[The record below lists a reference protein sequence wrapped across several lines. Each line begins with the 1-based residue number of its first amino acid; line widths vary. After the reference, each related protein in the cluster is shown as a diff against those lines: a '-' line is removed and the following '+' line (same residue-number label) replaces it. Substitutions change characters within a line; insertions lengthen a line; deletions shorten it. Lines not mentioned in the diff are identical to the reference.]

1 VGTEMQKPTKQQ
13 IKKWWASMPKPL
25 PEYDQVVKGLI
36 PELYDLPPKIVAI
49 DGLNGTGKTT
59 LARYL
64 SHRFNCSLIET
75 DLFKIK
81 AAVDYRFKEME
92 CLINFRLTRD
102 RPVFVE
108 GVAVLRTLKNM
119 NFVPHFHI
127 YWENVEP
134 MDLGINR
141 DDELN
146 QELQTYINESDPI
159 LNANLHIR
167 AIIKSE
173 S

>member
-1 VGTEMQKPTKQQ
+1 MREPTKQQ
-13 IKKWWASMPKPL
+13 IEKWWASMPKPL
-25 PEYDQVVKGLI
+25 PEYDQVVKALI
-36 PELYDLPPKIVAI
+36 PELYNLPPKIVTI

-75 DLFKIK
+75 DLFIIK
-81 AAVDYRFKEME
+81 GSLDYRFEEMKA
-92 CLINFRLTRD
+92 LIDCRLNRC

-108 GVAVLRTLKNM
+108 GVAVLRTLKRM
-119 NFVPHFHI
+119 NFLPGFHI

-134 MDLGINR
+134 NDLGIDR

-146 QELQTYINESDPI
+146 QELQKYLREFEPNLI
-159 LNANLHIR
+159 ANLHIK
-167 AIIKSE
+167 AVLKFDS
-173 S
+173 

>member
-1 VGTEMQKPTKQQ
+1 MQGPTSQQ
-13 IKKWWASMPKPL
+13 IEKWWASMPKPL
-25 PEYDQVVKGLI
+25 LEYDLVVEALI
-36 PELYDLPPKIVAI
+36 PMLYNLPPKIVAI

-81 AAVDYRFKEME
+81 AAVNYRFKEMKS
-92 CLINFRLTRD
+92 LIKFRLKRD
-102 RPVFVE
+102 MPVFVE

-119 NFVPHFHI
+119 NFVPNFHI

-134 MDLGINR
+134 TDLGISR

-146 QELQTYINESDPI
+146 QELQKYINEFDPI
-159 LNANLHIR
+159 QNANLHVR
-167 AIIKSE
+167 AIIKPE

>member
-1 VGTEMQKPTKQQ
+1 
-13 IKKWWASMPKPL
+13 MPKPL
-25 PEYDQVVKGLI
+25 PEYDQVVKVLV
-36 PELYDLPPKIVAI
+36 PVLFDLPPKIVAI

-75 DLFKIK
+75 DLFMIK
-81 AAVDYRFKEME
+81 AAVDYRFEEMKT
-92 CLINFRLTRD
+92 LINFRLQRD

-119 NFVPHFHI
+119 NFVPDFHI
-127 YWENVEP
+127 YWDNVEP
-134 MDLGINR
+134 MDLEISR
-141 DDELN
+141 DGEIN
-146 QELQTYINESDPI
+146 QELQKYINEFNPI
-159 LNANLHIR
+159 LNANKHVR
-167 AIIKSE
+167 AILKSQ